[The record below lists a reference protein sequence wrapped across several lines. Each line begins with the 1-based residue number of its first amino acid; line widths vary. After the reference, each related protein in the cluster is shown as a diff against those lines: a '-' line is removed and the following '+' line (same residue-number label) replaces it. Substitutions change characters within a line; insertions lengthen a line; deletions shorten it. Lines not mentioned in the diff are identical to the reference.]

1 MRQLFYSLYEG
12 TVRLSVCRKKNGGKR
27 NGKQDILDKFAV
39 LEYLIIA
46 KVFCINGFYSA
57 PRKYRIGSS
66 TSELEILR
74 QPASTYPGT
83 PSAVFLVFRAPLSCL
98 HCNIFLE
105 CYKQNLK
112 TFIHIIHNFIH
123 IFPPSP
129 LWITCAK
136 LSLHNFNTS
145 FRKNPLKYNTFRHF
159 SPKQVDN
166 NDSRKVFLP
175 IIHIIHTDCFHT
187 SHNTSSGISP
197 EILPFHMPCPTIR
210 RALYQKS
217 APWKFPQKYSLVE
230 KSVLYWRC
238 NDFCA
243 AAVTPSARR
252 INKYL
257 WILTSRKTRYFS
269 F

>member
-1 MRQLFYSLYEG
+1 MDIHVRCPGLF
-12 TVRLSVCRKKNGGKR
+12 LS
-27 NGKQDILDKFAV
+27 
-39 LEYLIIA
+39 E
-46 KVFCINGFYSA
+46 
-57 PRKYRIGSS
+57 
-66 TSELEILR
+66 
-74 QPASTYPGT
+74 
-83 PSAVFLVFRAPLSCL
+83 
-98 HCNIFLE
+98 
-105 CYKQNLK
+105 QNLK

-123 IFPPSP
+123 IFLPSP

-159 SPKQVDN
+159 STKQVDN

-197 EILPFHMPCPTIR
+197 ELVFLAAIRSTVHPSHLPLAAFVR
-210 RALYQKS
+210 RQKT
-217 APWKFPQKYSLVE
+217 APWPCGNFPKKYSLVE

-243 AAVTPSARR
+243 AADTPSARR